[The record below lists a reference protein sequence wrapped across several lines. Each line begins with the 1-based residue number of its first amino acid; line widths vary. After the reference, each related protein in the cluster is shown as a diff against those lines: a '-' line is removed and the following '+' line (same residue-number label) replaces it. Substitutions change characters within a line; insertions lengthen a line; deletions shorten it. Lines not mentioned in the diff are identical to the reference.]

1 MSELNTEQAENEID
15 ESLKLCKFCMRLI
28 GLSFEAPKT
37 ATGNLLQ
44 KAMLAL
50 SVMSICYHVF
60 SEIAFIGLA
69 LSNSPKVEEVV
80 PLFHTFGYGALSIAK
95 VFVLWYKKDVF
106 AQLIQELVEIWPVS
120 PLGDEAQMIK
130 SKSLTAL
137 RITSSCYFAAN
148 FLGIWFYN
156 ATPIAIFFYQLIVQG
171 RSDAQVGFVWVS
183 WYPFDKH
190 QPLNHV
196 AVYIFE
202 MFAGQTCVWIMIGTD
217 LLFSAMASHICLLLR
232 LLQRRLEAVANSEQK
247 APAEC
252 YKDIV
257 DNIKLHQ
264 RLIRSQKPIAFT
276 AMKFTNISLVTYSS
290 LEESSL
296 STRTMK
302 RDEDNIYLPKLQ
314 QSEMEFLRLVSSGDN
329 VEAVKTFLANHPK
342 LNINCMNHQG
352 ETALMAAVQSN
363 SKDMVKYL
371 LSLPNIDVGDNA
383 LRAVRD
389 NNVHLVEILLDA
401 LKRVSP
407 GLEFAGA
414 SHSTEYPS
422 YVTPLILAAQLGYY
436 EMVAF
441 LLSRGHTIPPPHPR
455 QCQCVSKSLHDD
467 PLYTSTA
474 RLATYRAISSPVYL
488 IHEAADQI
496 LAAFLLSAELAANAD
511 AHLHFAAAYLKLRDQ
526 VSTYAVDLIGCCRT
540 SEEVELILMQT
551 SGYMGRRQFELPRLL
566 MAMDYKQM
574 EFVAHPHTQQVLQSH
589 WHGDWYS
596 WNKMS
601 TIKKAWIVFS
611 RILITPF
618 ILLLCVLAPR
628 HRLVRHW
635 RIPLNKL
642 ITHASAYFVFLALV
656 FHISNQNRQRQ
667 PRGPPNTGAEAPL
680 VLYVCGYT
688 WSAIRMCLMQG
699 PRRYFSKM
707 WNWAEVLMLGLFG
720 LTFTFWIIAGMDV
733 TNNDNQN
740 IERRYWSQYDPTLLA
755 EGTFCLAT
763 IIAFFRLMQ
772 FCQLNYHLGPLQVS
786 LGKMTIDIYK
796 YIIVFTIIISAFAAG
811 LARFYQYYEGMVYE
825 DEFGMKTV
833 QLSSFTSLPDT
844 LKTLFWALFCMA
856 PLESADVV
864 LVNTQQGRSAHTDI
878 KHRYTERVGYFCFG
892 CFEVIS
898 VIVVLNMLIAT
909 MSNTFQRVNDNVA
922 IEWTFGRTEVYID
935 YMWQT
940 TLASPL
946 NMVPTAAA
954 MSSVLEWLR
963 IKICGSGGA
972 SARWSLSHCCY
983 IEHDLDENLHKEY
996 PALMTVLLQRYFKRK
1011 ANPNFI

>member
-1 MSELNTEQAENEID
+1 
-15 ESLKLCKFCMRLI
+15 
-28 GLSFEAPKT
+28 
-37 ATGNLLQ
+37 
-44 KAMLAL
+44 
-50 SVMSICYHVF
+50 MSI
-60 SEIAFIGLA
+60 
-69 LSNSPKVEEVV
+69 
-80 PLFHTFGYGALSIAK
+80 
-95 VFVLWYKKDVF
+95 
-106 AQLIQELVEIWPVS
+106 ELV
-120 PLGDEAQMIK
+120 
-130 SKSLTAL
+130 
-137 RITSSCYFAAN
+137 
-148 FLGIWFYN
+148 
-156 ATPIAIFFYQLIVQG
+156 
-171 RSDAQVGFVWVS
+171 
-183 WYPFDKH
+183 
-190 QPLNHV
+190 
-196 AVYIFE
+196 
-202 MFAGQTCVWIMIGTD
+202 
-217 LLFSAMASHICLLLR
+217 
-232 LLQRRLEAVANSEQK
+232 
-247 APAEC
+247 
-252 YKDIV
+252 
-257 DNIKLHQ
+257 
-264 RLIRSQKPIAFT
+264 
-276 AMKFTNISLVTYSS
+276 
-290 LEESSL
+290 
-296 STRTMK
+296 
-302 RDEDNIYLPKLQ
+302 
-314 QSEMEFLRLVSSGDN
+314 
-329 VEAVKTFLANHPK
+329 
-342 LNINCMNHQG
+342 CMNHG
-352 ETALMAAVQSN
+352 LKTVCVPCVSD
-363 SKDMVKYL
+363 S
-371 LSLPNIDVGDNA
+371 
-383 LRAVRD
+383 
-389 NNVHLVEILLDA
+389 NVHLAEILLDA
-401 LKRVSP
+401 LKKVSP

-414 SHSTEYPS
+414 SHSTEFPS

-436 EMVAF
+436 EIVTM
-441 LLSRGHTIPPPHPR
+441 LLSRGHTIAMPHPR
-455 QCQCVSKSLHDD
+455 QCQCVRCLKSLHDD

-526 VSTYAVDLIGCCRT
+526 VSAYAVDLIGCCRT
-540 SEEVELILMQT
+540 SVEVELILMQT
-551 SGYMGRRQFELPRLL
+551 SGYLGQRQFELPRLL

-574 EFVAHPHTQQVLQSH
+574 EFVAHPHTQQVLESH
-589 WHGDWYS
+589 WQGDWHS
-596 WNKMS
+596 WSKTS
-601 TIKKAWIVFS
+601 TIKKVFIVFT

-618 ILLLCVLAPR
+618 ILLMCVLVPR
-628 HRLVRHW
+628 HYLVRHW

-656 FHISNQNRQRQ
+656 FHISNQDRLHQ

-720 LTFTFWIIAGMDV
+720 LTFAFWVVAGMDV
-733 TNNDNQN
+733 TNNDNQDIVLYVCGYTWSAIRMCLMQGPQRYFSKMWN
-740 IERRYWSQYDPTLLA
+740 WAEVLMLGLFGLTFAFWVIAGMDVANNDNQDIERRYWNQYDPTLLA

-864 LVNTQQGRSAHTDI
+864 LVNTQQDATTHTDI

-909 MSNTFQRVNDNVA
+909 MSNTFQRVTDNVA
-922 IEWTFGRTEVYID
+922 IEWTFGRTEVYVD

-963 IKICGSGGA
+963 LKLCRNGDASARWSLSHCCYITTLTLNMVPTEAAMSSVLEWLRLKLCRNGDANARWSLSHCCYIVRQLLYRKTTLALNMVPTAAAMSSVLEWLRLKLCGSGDA

-983 IEHDLDENLHKEY
+983 IERDLDESLHKEY
-996 PALMTVLLQRYFKRK
+996 PALMTVLVQRYFKRK
-1011 ANPNFI
+1011 AHPNFT